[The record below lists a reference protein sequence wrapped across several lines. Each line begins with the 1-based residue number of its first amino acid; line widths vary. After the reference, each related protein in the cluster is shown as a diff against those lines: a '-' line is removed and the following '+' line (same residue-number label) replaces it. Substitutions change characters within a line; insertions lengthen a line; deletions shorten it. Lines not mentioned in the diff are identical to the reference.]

1 MGSLIYGGRYNP
13 PGLFSV
19 LNCSLD
25 PWVAGLEVLD
35 HHPDGVDE
43 LIIFE
48 LRVAMRRVLDFRDPG
63 VIAALTVE
71 GATQPLMPVDLTA
84 DDLRLPVAI
93 AGLALAVGADGLL
106 VPSAAWARHTDD
118 LPNIEAEFRLVPPAQ
133 DPGNLIILQ
142 DEGLERETATIV
154 YSGAAT
160 LFPSGSLE
168 QLARR
173 ISTR

>member
-1 MGSLIYGGRYNP
+1 MRTAAPKFEVLRGGLAPFRRPVFRARVSEHPDPSDATGSLVYGGRYNP

-48 LRVAMRRVLDFRDPG
+48 LRVAMQRVLDFRDPG

-71 GATQPLMPVDLTA
+71 GAAQPLMPVDLTA
-84 DDLRLPVAI
+84 DDLRLQVAI
-93 AGLALAVGADGLL
+93 AALALAVGADGLL
-106 VPSAAWARHTDD
+106 LSVA
-118 LPNIEAEFRLVPPAQ
+118 
-133 DPGNLIILQ
+133 
-142 DEGLERETATIV
+142 
-154 YSGAAT
+154 
-160 LFPSGSLE
+160 
-168 QLARR
+168 
-173 ISTR
+173 